1 MKSNKTYI
9 KPEEQPTGFESAS
22 YFQDGL
28 AVVVRNGR
36 TYYIN
41 KNGEDVFPSMSFEDA
56 DLFSDD
62 FARVQVNGMK
72 GYMNKSGEIWNG
84 EKEIEDFLEF
94 SEGYAFL
101 KYKDETQWRCIDKD
115 FKELFSFDK
124 YEPVY
129 PFKEGFAVIKR
140 IKEENSEDSIWYYH
154 FGYIPPVEQSH
165 IDPVDADTQKNLF
178 GEDGMDD
185 DFLSLFSDDNEESQD
200 PRPIEYEYNF
210 INRAGKLLLPK
221 WCLDAESF
229 CEGFAVVEIDMRADD
244 CDLGSH
250 YGYNYINHEGD
261 LLLEENLAS
270 AESFCEGLAAVS
282 FEDDY
287 NGLSFSHCYIN
298 KEGEIIMPFKP
309 RWMPGSMPD
318 KLGHRYN
325 NALSFSEG
333 VACIGWQNIDGMDGQ
348 LIDHEG
354 NSLHD
359 FEWDR
364 EYMLFGFK
372 EGLAGFG
379 EFEWLSLEKFKRV
392 YYLNKSGEEVFT
404 DKHFDGISP
413 FSEGMAV
420 VKIDN
425 KYYYIDKE
433 GNFLHAKC

>member
-101 KYKDETQWRCIDKD
+101 KYKDDTQWRCIDKD

-185 DFLSLFSDDNEESQD
+185 DFLFDDEDESRE
-200 PRPIEYEYNF
+200 PKPIEYEYNF
-210 INRAGKLLLPK
+210 IDRTGKLLLSK

-229 CEGFAVVEIDMRADD
+229 SESFAVVEIDMRADD
-244 CDLGSH
+244 CDLECG
-250 YGYNYINHEGD
+250 GYNYINHEGD
-261 LLLEENLAS
+261 LLLENNLRM
-270 AESFCEGLAAVS
+270 AEKFSEGLAAVDLDLMRS
-282 FEDDY
+282 DNEV
-287 NGLSFSHCYIN
+287 SFSWCYVN
-298 KEGEIIMPFKP
+298 KEGEIIMPFKLP
-309 RWMPGSMPD
+309 WASDSRPAR
-318 KLGHRYN
+318 LGHRYSK
-325 NALSFSEG
+325 ALSFSEG
-333 VACIGWQNIDGMDGQ
+333 VACIGCYDINGMDGT

-359 FEWDR
+359 FEWDS

-379 EFEWLSLEKFKRV
+379 EFEGLSLEKFKRV

-420 VKIDN
+420 VKIGG
-425 KYYYIDKE
+425 KYHYIDKE